1 MANGWGVY
9 TLSGVLAFDVDSC
22 LDLKFGAKAKTSD
35 FPVEEGAFASYNK
48 VLDPFAP
55 KVRLVVGGP
64 ARIAAF
70 QVALHAALASASL
83 FNIVTPTLTYLNVTL
98 EGYDHDQ
105 TAENGALSLLVVDL
119 AYKQVREVAPAYS
132 SLPAAKAKNPSAASK
147 VVGGKVQPQT
157 PAKPPSPPWSTLMAD
172 ANTAAGE

>member
-9 TLSGVLAFDVDSC
+9 TLAGALAFDVDSC

-83 FNIVTPTLTYLNVTL
+83 YNIATPTLTYLNVTL

-105 TAENGALSLLVVDL
+105 TAENGALSMLVVDL
-119 AYKQVREVAPAYS
+119 AYKQVREVTPAYS
-132 SLPAAKAKNPSAASK
+132 ALPKPKKPKSASK
-147 VVGGKVQPQT
+147 VVTGKAQPQT
-157 PAKPPSPPWSTLMAD
+157 PPGPPPLAWNNVVSRAEND
-172 ANTAAGE
+172 

>member
-9 TLSGVLAFDVDSC
+9 TLGGGLAFDVDSC

-48 VLDPFAP
+48 VLDPFTP
-55 KVRLVVGGP
+55 KVRLVVKSAP
-64 ARIAAF
+64 RIAAF

-83 FNIVTPTLTYLNVTL
+83 FNIVTPTMTYLNVTL

-105 TAENGALSLLVVDL
+105 TAENGALSMLWWTWG
-119 AYKQVREVAPAYS
+119 S
-132 SLPAAKAKNPSAASK
+132 SRSAR
-147 VVGGKVQPQT
+147 
-157 PAKPPSPPWSTLMAD
+157 
-172 ANTAAGE
+172 